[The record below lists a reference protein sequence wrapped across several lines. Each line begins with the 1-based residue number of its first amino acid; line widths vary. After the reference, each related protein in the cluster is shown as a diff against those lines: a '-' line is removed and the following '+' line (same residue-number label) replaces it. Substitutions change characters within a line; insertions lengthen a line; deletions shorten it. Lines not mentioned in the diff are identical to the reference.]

1 MCETRERNKIKG
13 EIERGIK
20 KRQIFIEMEFTLSTS
35 AWLMADRE
43 AAMMKL
49 QGFQMSNDCTFSFS
63 IPNIFFHVVV

>member
-1 MCETRERNKIKG
+1 M
-13 EIERGIK
+13 
-20 KRQIFIEMEFTLSTS
+20 EMEFTLSTS

>member
-20 KRQIFIEMEFTLSTS
+20 KKADLHGDGFTLSTS